1 MQLVLMIQWH
11 MGKLLQKCIS
21 SVNYD
26 GAIELH
32 EALAG
37 AEPGITHFVAVRDKG
52 FASWIGQRKKS
63 LSLRLFKNFYLT
75 RKITNTNLTE
85 VYTNYLLVQ
94 YNID

>member
-1 MQLVLMIQWH
+1 MADPTKFGFPYGIVYAVSVDDPVAY
-11 MGKLLQKCIS
+11 GKAFTKMVS

-52 FASWIGQRKKS
+52 FASWIGQR
-63 LSLRLFKNFYLT
+63 N
-75 RKITNTNLTE
+75 KIIE
-85 VYTNYLLVQ
+85 RSEP
-94 YNID
+94 

>member
-1 MQLVLMIQWH
+1 MV
-11 MGKLLQKCIS
+11 S

-52 FASWIGQRKKS
+52 FASWIGQRNKIIESKAFQDF
-63 LSLRLFKNFYLT
+63 LSST